1 MYQKIRERKL
11 KHKIFQHIAKL
22 FGFSVIFL
30 TEKELEKEIEETKKQ
45 YDEIEEWFKKY
56 GEAASNLK
64 FFQEDA
70 KSTFLKIKLDKLK
83 AANNDIICY

>member
-1 MYQKIRERKL
+1 MFPTKRPKYTKGINWGELYNKYKDAEFDTIKL
-11 KHKIFQHIAKL
+11 
-22 FGFSVIFL
+22 
-30 TEKELEKEIEETKKQ
+30 EEEIKKTKKQ